1 MINEPFGTL
10 PGLRDRIDGTRRRF
24 RIWRGGRPFWA
35 GLFMLLA
42 GAPIIYFPYI
52 HITLKGVAVALSTTA
67 GAASLIIG
75 ILLMTLGVTLWFHQQ
90 VRVFAGIAGLLLAL
104 VSFPLANFGGL
115 FFGLFFGLVGG
126 SLACAWDPSPP
137 EGEMQHTR
145 ATPSVTA
152 SGSEGH
158 MTVDSLTGQAG
169 CGPDAGPSRRGEIA
183 PDAGGAP

>member
-24 RIWRGGRPFWA
+24 RTWRGGRPFWA

-42 GAPIIYFPYI
+42 GVPIIYFPYV
-52 HITLKGVAVALSTTA
+52 HITLKGVAVALATTA

-90 VRVFAGIAGLLLAL
+90 VRVFAGIAGLLLSL

-115 FFGLFFGLVGG
+115 LFGLFFGLVGG
-126 SLACAWDPSPP
+126 SLACAWDPCPP
-137 EGEMQHTR
+137 EAEVQHT
-145 ATPSVTA
+145 AALPPVTVP
-152 SGSEGH
+152 GS
-158 MTVDSLTGQAG
+158 D
-169 CGPDAGPSRRGEIA
+169 GPQGN
-183 PDAGGAP
+183 